1 MGSNRNRA
9 RPRRGSRRSSRLQ
22 PPRRAVRRPSRLA
35 GRAVGSARR
44 RLRGFRYASVLAVA
58 LTGLLLLLFAPTEAT
73 APVDLIEAQ
82 EGPEASAA
90 DTPERPA
97 DIEELVPQTAGEL
110 RTAIDNVVSGFL
122 RNLPKFIVAAL
133 ILLLAWALA
142 RLLRWLV
149 RRLSKH
155 WERGD
160 AIGVLI
166 MAGFWLLAIGL
177 VISVIAGDL
186 RALVGSLGL
195 VGLALSWALQTPIE
209 SFTGWLLNS
218 FKGYYRVGDRIAVG
232 EIFGDVYRIDVLTTT
247 IWEIG
252 SPDRPATQVHAE
264 QPTGRLIT
272 FPNNEILTGTV
283 VNLTKDFPYVWNEL
297 EFMLAAETDVDYALA
312 VLGHLADDVLKEQM
326 REPAMRYET
335 ILKARGLEASVPR
348 RPQLYVALVDDGLSV
363 TVRYLV
369 DARQRRINQ
378 SELVRRIFAELQKTE
393 HAGRIVGYH
402 PRRLMQV
409 IDEQGRP
416 VPVGPGTDSS
426 AGTV

>member
-1 MGSNRNRA
+1 
-9 RPRRGSRRSSRLQ
+9 
-22 PPRRAVRRPSRLA
+22 
-35 GRAVGSARR
+35 
-44 RLRGFRYASVLAVA
+44 
-58 LTGLLLLLFAPTEAT
+58 
-73 APVDLIEAQ
+73 
-82 EGPEASAA
+82 
-90 DTPERPA
+90 
-97 DIEELVPQTAGEL
+97 
-110 RTAIDNVVSGFL
+110 VSGFL

-133 ILLLAWALA
+133 ILLIAWALA

-149 RRLSKH
+149 RRLSRH

-252 SPDRPATQVHAE
+252 SPDRPASQVHAE

-297 EFMLAAETDVDYALA
+297 EFMLAAETDIDYALA
-312 VLGHLADDVLKEQM
+312 VLGRLADDVLKEQM
-326 REPAMRYET
+326 QVPAMRYET
-335 ILKARGLEASVPR
+335 ILKARGLEASVPQ
-348 RPQLYVALVDDGLSV
+348 RPQLYVSLVDDGLSV

-369 DARQRRINQ
+369 DARRRRIKQ
-378 SELVRRIFAELQKTE
+378 SELVRRIFAELQKSE

-416 VPVGPGTDSS
+416 VPVGRGT
-426 AGTV
+426 A

>member
-1 MGSNRNRA
+1 MDANRNRA
-9 RPRRGSRRSSRLQ
+9 RSRSGSRRRSRLQ
-22 PPRRAVRRPSRLA
+22 SPRRAVRRPARVA
-35 GRAVGSARR
+35 GRAVGSARQ
-44 RLRGFRYASVLAVA
+44 RLRGFRYASILAVA
-58 LTGLLLLLFAPTEAT
+58 LTGLLLLLFAPTDAT
-73 APVDLIEAQ
+73 APVNLIEAQ
-82 EGPEASAA
+82 EPPQASAA

-110 RTAIDNVVSGFL
+110 RTAFDNVVSGFF

-133 ILLLAWALA
+133 ILLIAWALA
-142 RLLRWLV
+142 RLLRWV
-149 RRLSKH
+149 VHRLSRH

-252 SPDRPATQVHAE
+252 SPDRPASQVHAE

-297 EFMLAAETDVDYALA
+297 EFMLAAETDIDYALA
-312 VLGHLADDVLKEQM
+312 VLGRLADDVLKEQM
-326 REPAMRYET
+326 QVPAMRYET
-335 ILKARGLEASVPR
+335 ILKARGLEASVPQ
-348 RPQLYVALVDDGLSV
+348 RPQLYVSLVDDGLSV

-369 DARQRRINQ
+369 DARRRRIKQ
-378 SELVRRIFAELQKTE
+378 SELVRRIFAELQKSE

-416 VPVGPGTDSS
+416 VPVGRGTS
-426 AGTV
+426 